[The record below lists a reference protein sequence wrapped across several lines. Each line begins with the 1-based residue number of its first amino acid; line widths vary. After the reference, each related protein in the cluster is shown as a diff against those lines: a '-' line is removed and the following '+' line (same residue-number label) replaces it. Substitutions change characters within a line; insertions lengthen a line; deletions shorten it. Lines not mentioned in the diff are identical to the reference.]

1 MLGIIFFNENLIE
14 EKAFMKKILI
24 LALFTLLLSSILIAE
39 EVIFTTPGGS
49 FSLQINEANRLQG
62 NRTDSGTVIDN
73 IALKLEDLEKN
84 YHSKLSR
91 MDQTRANKIVE
102 EIFAML
108 LLLPTD
114 SNVSIE
120 RVSTST
126 DTTPESIDFN
136 IRVDV
141 SETTTTSQT
150 MQATPTVERAS
161 QPDRRVMSNADFD
174 RLISNVRAESFS
186 DDQLRVIR
194 ISARNSYFSVDQ
206 ITRMINVL
214 TFSDDQ
220 LEALRIMY
228 DKVVDP
234 ENGHNI
240 INAFTYSSDKAEAE
254 RIISK

>member
-1 MLGIIFFNENLIE
+1 
-14 EKAFMKKILI
+14 MKKIAILI
-24 LALFTLLLSSILIAE
+24 IISLLLSSLLIAE

-49 FSLQINEANRLQG
+49 FSMQINETNRLQG

-84 YHSKLSR
+84 YLSKLSR
-91 MDQTRANKIVE
+91 MEQTRANKIVE
-102 EIFAML
+102 EIFALL

-114 SNVSIE
+114 SSVNIE
-120 RVSTST
+120 RVSTPAST
-126 DTTPESIDFN
+126 PSESIDFN

-141 SETTTTSQT
+141 SETTTASQP
-150 MQATPTVERAS
+150 MQATPQAERAP
-161 QPDRRVMSNADFD
+161 QPEKRAMSDTDFN
-174 RLISNVRAESFS
+174 RLISNVREESFS

-194 ISARNSYFSVDQ
+194 VSARNAYFSVDQ
-206 ITRMINVL
+206 ITRMIGVL

-228 DKVVDP
+228 DKVVDS
-234 ENGHNI
+234 ENGHSI